1 MRKVVLILVLLFTA
15 SASFGQHKFYYTLV
29 IAPHQTQKANK
40 LFIAYEI
47 AGAKYIDSLTTDKK
61 QLTFNKKLAQPV
73 AAILYTDN
81 KAISPAAVFLANN
94 TLQVFVDAAA
104 AVRVEKTP
112 LQNDF
117 LLLTENDRVRPK
129 YFPLYGELTAKNDTA
144 GLKKLAILF
153 DSLKTDDVKK
163 ASDYFSKNKDSF
175 ISLLAFSR
183 LTSSLTDPP
192 TVEQYFKQLPDWA
205 KDSPEGKSILSRIEG
220 AKATQLGSKAIGFTQ
235 KLSTGGNTNL
245 ERFKGKYVLLDFW
258 ASWCGPCR
266 TEHPNIAR
274 AYEELKEKG
283 LEIVS
288 VSLDTNEKAWLNA
301 IEKDSMTWT
310 NVSNLKGFEDEVA
323 IKYGIQVLP
332 ANFLINP
339 DGVIIAKDLKG
350 EELVM
355 LLESIMEE

>member
-1 MRKVVLILVLLFTA
+1 MKKVVLMLVLLFAA
-15 SASFGQHKFYYTLV
+15 SAGFGQHKFYYTLV
-29 IAPHQTQKANK
+29 VAPHQTQKANK

-47 AGAKYIDSLTTDKK
+47 AGTKYIDSLTLDKK
-61 QLTFNKKLAQPV
+61 QLTLNKKLTQPV

-94 TLQVFVDAAA
+94 TLQVYVDAAA
-104 AVRVEKTP
+104 VRTDQTP

-129 YFPLYGELTAKNDTA
+129 YFPLYGELTAKNDTT
-144 GLKKLAILF
+144 GLNKLAILF

-163 ASDYFSKNKDSF
+163 ASDYFSKHKDSF
-175 ISLLAFSR
+175 LSLLAFTR
-183 LTSSLTDPP
+183 LTSSLTDPSA
-192 TVEQYFKQLPDWA
+192 VEQYYKQLPDWA
-205 KDSPEGKSILSRIEG
+205 KDSPEGKSILSRIKG

-235 KLSTGGNTNL
+235 RLATGGSINL

-266 TEHPNIAR
+266 KEHPNIAR

-283 LEIVS
+283 FEVVS
-288 VSLDTNEKAWLNA
+288 VSLDTNEKAWLGA

-323 IKYGIQVLP
+323 IKYSIQVLP

-355 LLESIMEE
+355 LLESIIEE